1 MTAPTTSEQWP
12 VTAENG
18 SRGSGSLT
26 WKQTT
31 VNGQHV
37 VYGEAGAGPPVLFLH
52 GWGLNRKT
60 YKRALSRLANVG
72 VRVLAPAMPG
82 FGGTAAL
89 SRENTSLARY
99 GDWAGDFL
107 RTIEI
112 DQPVLVVGHSFGGG
126 VAIKLSH
133 DHPQQVRSL
142 VLVNSIG
149 GSTWSRHGA
158 TLRSMTERPLWDW
171 GMSLPAELLPLGQ
184 ARWVMP
190 VVVDALANLFR
201 DPRSFWEA
209 EGLARSGG
217 IWTPNWANCAGRAS
231 MLRCSGARET
241 D

>member
-60 YKRALSRLANVG
+60 YNRALSRLANVG

-89 SRENTSLARY
+89 SARTQASPGTATGRGTSYEPSKSINPCSLWVTPSA
-99 GDWAGDFL
+99 
-107 RTIEI
+107 
-112 DQPVLVVGHSFGGG
+112 VG
-126 VAIKLSH
+126 
-133 DHPQQVRSL
+133 
-142 VLVNSIG
+142 
-149 GSTWSRHGA
+149 
-158 TLRSMTERPLWDW
+158 
-171 GMSLPAELLPLGQ
+171 
-184 ARWVMP
+184 
-190 VVVDALANLFR
+190 
-201 DPRSFWEA
+201 
-209 EGLARSGG
+209 
-217 IWTPNWANCAGRAS
+217 
-231 MLRCSGARET
+231 
-241 D
+241 